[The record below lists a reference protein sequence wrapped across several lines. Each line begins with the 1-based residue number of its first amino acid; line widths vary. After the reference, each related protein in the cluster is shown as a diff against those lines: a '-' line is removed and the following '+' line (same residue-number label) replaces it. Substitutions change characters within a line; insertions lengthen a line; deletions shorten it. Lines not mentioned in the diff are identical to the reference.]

1 MASVKLATLAI
12 RTIAKPISARLKQQ
26 AQQHESFKNFCI
38 SLAQWSHR
46 TEVRLRTGLLGEN
59 PKNIRPLSEARAIQ
73 NGAETLAEGFL
84 FVVAASLI
92 LGETYR
98 GARKDANRRD
108 IVNDTLADLSKRIDD
123 VNGRLDTVSQQLVV
137 RLEENSER
145 NQEMERILSRVVD
158 IGLKGGL
165 AEIADSTT
173 PSQRALAQAPHS
185 TGQQSGSHVDSS
197 GDEVI
202 RDRR

>member
-12 RTIAKPISARLKQQ
+12 RTVAKPIAARLKQQ

-73 NGAETLAEGFL
+73 NGAESLAEGFL
-84 FVVAASLI
+84 FAVAAGLI

-98 GARKDANRRD
+98 GARNDANRRD

-145 NQEMERILSRVVD
+145 NQKIERILSRVVD
-158 IGLKGGL
+158 SGLKGGL
-165 AEIADSTT
+165 PVAETADSKT
-173 PSQRALAQAPHS
+173 PVQRALAEARS
-185 TGQQSGSHVDSS
+185 TGQQSGSHVDFS
-197 GDEVI
+197 GK
-202 RDRR
+202 